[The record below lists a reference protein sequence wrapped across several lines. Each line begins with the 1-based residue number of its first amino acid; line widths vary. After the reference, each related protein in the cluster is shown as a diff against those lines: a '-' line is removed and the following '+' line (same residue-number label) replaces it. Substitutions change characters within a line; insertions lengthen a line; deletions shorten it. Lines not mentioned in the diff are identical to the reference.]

1 MSKGCSI
8 ACARALGFFAVQREP
23 SVLTLLR
30 RIAWELLYLAPEGT
44 ADLAL
49 VVRSPDGRLTI
60 GNAREHMALPS
71 DTLKGLVL
79 EHERRESVVMVKD
92 HALDGASFI
101 DAAPRSSVSCRIVVP
116 IGISTRRECFLWI
129 GLYAVAHS
137 RIVEEIREISSDL
150 SEWFEQY
157 EGVVTAIIGMSSRV
171 ADLEE
176 KERELAAV
184 LHDVRAPVGG
194 LKYLL
199 TQFPIAAEKDT
210 AIRTSV
216 SQELSYMESLL
227 ASLSPAQVE
236 RSRFHLGVCN
246 ADEVVRRVV
255 ARCTSE
261 GAQER
266 GAVVVDS
273 ALRGISA
280 RIPDIELERILS
292 NILGNAIRYS
302 PAGDVSVTVRCDRNR
317 VVVMVCDTGPGI
329 DPRILAEL
337 RDPHCR
343 TVSSSSGWGMGLV
356 SSKRRIERY
365 AGELCVASSSER
377 GTTIEIVVP
386 RGPDLSSAL
395 PQNDDHA
402 AVSVTAELIDLI
414 VVDDDEQQV
423 AALQRALGASGLTV
437 RGATS
442 IAEAAT
448 IAASASTKS
457 VLCDATMPDGGALKL
472 IELFKERG
480 ITVRVAVA
488 SGDGSED
495 LLYRCAAHGARE
507 FFCKPVEIASL
518 VSWVR
523 SGEAEA
529 AVPIPA
535 L

>member
-1 MSKGCSI
+1 MSKGCAV
-8 ACARALGFFAVQREP
+8 ACARALAFFAVQREP
-23 SVLTLLR
+23 SVLMLLR

-49 VVRSPDGRLTI
+49 VVRSSDGRLMV

-79 EHERRESVVMVKD
+79 EHERRESILMVKD

-101 DAAPRSSVSCRIVVP
+101 DAAPRSSVSCRIVTP
-116 IGISTRRECFLWI
+116 IGLSARRECFLWV

-137 RIVEEIREISSDL
+137 RIVEEVREISSEL
-150 SEWFEQY
+150 AGWFEQY
-157 EGVVTAIIGMSSRV
+157 EGVVSAIISTSSRV

-199 TQFPIAAEKDT
+199 TQFPLSAESDAT
-210 AIRTSV
+210 IISSV
-216 SQELSYMESLL
+216 SQELSYMENLL
-227 ASLSPAQVE
+227 ASLSPAQVD

-246 ADEVVRRVV
+246 ADDVVRRVV
-255 ARCTSE
+255 ARCRSE
-261 GAQER
+261 GTRE
-266 GAVVVDS
+266 GVSIVVDS
-273 ALRGISA
+273 ALRGIGA
-280 RIPDIELERILS
+280 RIPDIELERVLS

-302 PAGDVSVTVRCDRNR
+302 RAGDVNVTLRCDRNR
-317 VVVMVCDTGPGI
+317 VVVVVSDTGPGI

-337 RDPHCR
+337 REPHCR

-377 GTTIEIVVP
+377 GTTIEIVLP
-386 RGPDLSSAL
+386 RGPDLSSAS
-395 PQNDDHA
+395 PQNEDRAVVGA
-402 AVSVTAELIDLI
+402 ATEAIDLI
-414 VVDDDEQQV
+414 IVDDDEQQV
-423 AALQRALGASGLTV
+423 AALQRVLGTSGLTV

-442 IAEAAT
+442 VAEAAT
-448 IAASASTKS
+448 MAASAATKA

-480 ITVRVAVA
+480 INTRIAVA

-507 FFCKPVEIASL
+507 FFCKPVDIGPL
-518 VSWVR
+518 LSWVR
-523 SGEAEA
+523 SEECEASA
-529 AVPIPA
+529 PIPA